1 MEVRK
6 VSKQLSD
13 LRAYS
18 RSLILVSFN
27 RPHSTL
33 WVRKKQYT
41 KLLPITSPN
50 LNRFS
55 EFFSLPELAVNL
67 QQKRVYI
74 SHHALSMSLHYLKY
88 ECQKTIDNLKK
99 CIAINDKSQ
108 GSCDVLLY
116 YNFITQF
123 AGERIYKIGE
133 NLAKLRTKWLIVSC
147 APFALRFFF

>member
-1 MEVRK
+1 
-6 VSKQLSD
+6 
-13 LRAYS
+13 
-18 RSLILVSFN
+18 
-27 RPHSTL
+27 
-33 WVRKKQYT
+33 
-41 KLLPITSPN
+41 LPITSPN

-99 CIAINDKSQ
+99 CIEINDKSQ

-116 YNFITQF
+116 YNVLSLSLLVKEFI
-123 AGERIYKIGE
+123 
-133 NLAKLRTKWLIVSC
+133 KLVKTWQSYGQNG
-147 APFALRFFF
+147 

>member
-1 MEVRK
+1 
-6 VSKQLSD
+6 
-13 LRAYS
+13 
-18 RSLILVSFN
+18 
-27 RPHSTL
+27 
-33 WVRKKQYT
+33 
-41 KLLPITSPN
+41 LPITTPN

-99 CIAINDKSQ
+99 CIEINDKSQ

-147 APFALRFFF
+147 APFALRFFSKICRTRHISRITCVCRTKNCY